1 MNFWRQDVTKSYTIK
16 PDFLNTDSVMVP
28 IPEELL
34 EILHW
39 DIDTKLYMRYR
50 DGEIIVS
57 KTDYSDE
64 NVNENIEAYYN
75 EIGNAGC

>member
-1 MNFWRQDVTKSYTIK
+1 VTKSYTIK